1 MMTRFIMMIIYN
13 YYAIP
18 VEPKK
23 KVNLENWAE
32 QVEDDMAECQE
43 GKSQVEARYRGAL
56 HITGFDLQLDAP
68 LALPPLLL
76 DDTLWLPGAPE
87 SVHSH
92 QPTQVITLNLH

>member
-1 MMTRFIMMIIYN
+1 M
-13 YYAIP
+13 
-18 VEPKK
+18 EPET

-43 GKSQVEARYRGAL
+43 GKWQVEARYRVAL
-56 HITGFDLQLDAP
+56 HITGIDLQLDDSP

-76 DDTLWLPGAPE
+76 ADTLWLPGAPE
-87 SVHSH
+87 SVHCH